1 MRLNEHKGPLGVRER
16 EGMCVGGIR
25 EGGLMAFVV
34 KLQLLLLVGRSAAA
48 ASWSTEDFSHQVYLS
63 EVPYKRFSPQHQS
76 AISGVRGGNEFCIY
90 FQIIVCYK
98 WCCKWTFELTNYSAS
113 IWEKMSKNKKC
124 GAGFIKNALHKNL
137 YNLKIIVFTNCKNT
151 VIFEEF
157 VTSECKCNSFFTL
170 CSYHRSN
177 F

>member
-1 MRLNEHKGPLGVRER
+1 MVYTYYFVDERQRLDIHFP
-16 EGMCVGGIR
+16 CVSLCFFGICTMDINVYA
-25 EGGLMAFVV
+25 LIPCIQV
-34 KLQLLLLVGRSAAA
+34 KKRV
-48 ASWSTEDFSHQVYLS
+48 SHIDQVQRL
-63 EVPYKRFSPQHQS
+63 EKF
-76 AISGVRGGNEFCIY
+76 
-90 FQIIVCYK
+90 IVCYK

-124 GAGFIKNALHKNL
+124 GAAGFIKNALHKNL